1 MTRDMRCRF
10 CGTPLPDDARFCSG
24 CGREVERR
32 MDSAQE
38 KNSNEPEDAYYRELD
53 DEEYDEIKRQEKEAE
68 RLKEEAAKEK
78 AAREKYAREEAA
90 RRLREEKRIKKE
102 EMERKLQEEKRA
114 KEEAEQKLQ
123 EEKRAKEEVERRL
136 QEEKRA
142 KEETERKRREEQR
155 VMEESRRK
163 YEEEQRR
170 WRESLKSEEEI
181 DKTRQYCGYEIPSEE
196 TSKAF
201 SNRGKRG
208 SQQKTRKQQKQQ
220 RQQGQSEQ
228 QNEQQPTQPS
238 KPSKKKKPMSALA
251 YFIIIL
257 VGGFALYKCGFPEMV
272 INSIN
277 KNSSVSKEKKRSGKD
292 SKGSDDSK
300 DKKKS
305 GKTTADKD
313 KKDKAEATS
322 EEAKKT
328 LADTDN
334 SSMNV
339 DSCLSIDAY
348 DTVISEDG
356 SFSFG
361 YPKYLFNQSEV
372 NKDGTSYTLSY
383 KDGEE
388 TKAAELTVY
397 TESNEGNAL
406 ENAKQLYQRFSSQVN
421 KMYFKMQPTRIDSS
435 GMARTLIGA
444 SVDSSET
451 TGVYIIAA
459 NDGEKNYILKFTYPD
474 PDMKDDYN
482 QIDYV
487 VDCVYRYCSFSG
499 GTYRPRTYQQ
509 FLKDDMGTKK

>member
-1 MTRDMRCRF
+1 MKCRF

-32 MDSAQE
+32 VDSTQE

-53 DEEYDEIKRQEKEAE
+53 DEEYDEIKKKEKEVE
-68 RLKEEAAKEK
+68 RLKEEAAKER
-78 AAREKYAREEAA
+78 AVREKYAKEEAA
-90 RRLREEKRIKKE
+90 RRLREEKRVKE
-102 EMERKLQEEKRA
+102 ETERRLREEKYA
-114 KEEAEQKLQ
+114 KEETERRLR
-123 EEKRAKEEVERRL
+123 EEMRAKVEAERRL

-142 KEETERKRREEQR
+142 KEEAERKRREEQR
-155 VMEESRRK
+155 VMEESRRQ

-170 WRESLKSEEEI
+170 WRESLKAEEEL
-181 DKTRQYCGYEIPSEE
+181 DKTKQYRGYEIPSEE
-196 TSKAF
+196 ASKAF

-208 SQQKTRKQQKQQ
+208 AQQRTRKQQKQQ
-220 RQQGQSEQ
+220 KQSEHQ
-228 QNEQQPTQPS
+228 SAQQQPPQPS
-238 KPSKKKKPMSALA
+238 KPPKKKKPMSALA

-272 INSIN
+272 INSIS
-277 KNSSVSKEKKRSGKD
+277 KNSSVSKEKDSSGKD
-292 SKGSDDSK
+292 SKGSGDSK
-300 DKKKS
+300 DKKEAD
-305 GKTTADKD
+305 KTTADKD

-328 LADTDN
+328 LAYTDN

-339 DSCLSIDAY
+339 GSCLSTDAY
-348 DTVISEDG
+348 DTVIAEDG

-361 YPKYLFNQSEV
+361 YPKYLFNRSEV

-383 KDGEE
+383 KEE
-388 TKAAELTVY
+388 KALKTAELTVY

-406 ENAKQLYQRFSSQVN
+406 ENAKQLYQQFSSQVN
-421 KMYFKMQPTRIDSS
+421 KIYFKMQPTKIDSS

-459 NDGEKNYILKFTYPD
+459 NDGKKNYILKFTYPD
-474 PDMKDDYN
+474 SDMKDDYN

>member
-1 MTRDMRCRF
+1 MKCRF

-32 MDSAQE
+32 VDSTQE

-53 DEEYDEIKRQEKEAE
+53 DEEYDEIKKREKEAE
-68 RLKEEAAKEK
+68 RLREEAAKER
-78 AAREKYAREEAA
+78 AAREKYAKEEAA
-90 RRLREEKRIKKE
+90 RRLREEKRIKE
-102 EMERKLQEEKRA
+102 ETERRLQEEKRA

-123 EEKRAKEEVERRL
+123 EEQRAKEEAERRL

-142 KEETERKRREEQR
+142 KEEAERKRREEQR
-155 VMEESRRK
+155 VMEESRRQ

-170 WRESLKSEEEI
+170 WRESLKAEEEL
-181 DKTRQYCGYEIPSEE
+181 DKTKQYRGYEIPSGEE
-196 TSKAF
+196 SKAF
-201 SNRGKRG
+201 SNMGKRG
-208 SQQKTRKQQKQQ
+208 SQQKQQKQQKQRKQQKQQ
-220 RQQGQSEQ
+220 GQSER
-228 QNEQQPTQPS
+228 QNAQQQPTQPS
-238 KPSKKKKPMSALA
+238 KPPKKKKPMSALA

-257 VGGFALYKCGFPEMV
+257 VGGFVLYKCGFPEMV
-272 INSIN
+272 INSIS
-277 KNSSVSKEKKRSGKD
+277 KNSSVSKEKDSLEKA
-292 SKGSDDSK
+292 SKGSKDSK
-300 DKKKS
+300 DKKEAD
-305 GKTTADKD
+305 KTTAD
-313 KKDKAEATS
+313 KDKAEATS
-322 EEAKKT
+322 EEKKRT

-339 DSCLSIDAY
+339 GSCLSTDAY
-348 DTVISEDG
+348 DTVIAEDG

-361 YPKYLFNQSEV
+361 YPKYLFNRSEV

-383 KDGEE
+383 KEE
-388 TKAAELTVY
+388 KALKTAELTVY

-421 KMYFKMQPTRIDSS
+421 KIYFKMQPTKIDSS

-459 NDGEKNYILKFTYPD
+459 NDGKKNYILKFTYPD

>member
-1 MTRDMRCRF
+1 MKCRF

-32 MDSAQE
+32 VDSTQE

-53 DEEYDEIKRQEKEAE
+53 DEEYHEIKKKEKEVE
-68 RLKEEAAKEK
+68 RLKEEAAKER
-78 AAREKYAREEAA
+78 AAREKYAKEEAA

-102 EMERKLQEEKRA
+102 ETERRLQEEKRA
-114 KEEAEQKLQ
+114 REEAEQKLQ
-123 EEKRAKEEVERRL
+123 EEQHAKEEAERRL

-142 KEETERKRREEQR
+142 KEEAERKRREEQR

-170 WRESLKSEEEI
+170 WRESLKAEEEI
-181 DKTRQYCGYEIPSEE
+181 DKTKQYRGYEIPSGEA
-196 TSKAF
+196 SKAF

-208 SQQKTRKQQKQQ
+208 AQQKTRKQQKQSEH
-220 RQQGQSEQ
+220 QSAQ
-228 QNEQQPTQPS
+228 QQPPQPS
-238 KPSKKKKPMSALA
+238 KPPKKKKPMSALA

-272 INSIN
+272 INSIS
-277 KNSSVSKEKKRSGKD
+277 KNSSVSKEKDSSGKD
-292 SKGSDDSK
+292 SKGSGDSQ
-300 DKKKS
+300 DKKEAD
-305 GKTTADKD
+305 KTTADKD

-328 LADTDN
+328 LAYTDN

-339 DSCLSIDAY
+339 GSCLSTDAY
-348 DTVISEDG
+348 DTVIAEDG

-361 YPKYLFNQSEV
+361 YPKYLFNRSEV

-383 KDGEE
+383 KEE
-388 TKAAELTVY
+388 KALKTAELTVY

-406 ENAKQLYQRFSSQVN
+406 ENAKQLYQQFSSQVN
-421 KMYFKMQPTRIDSS
+421 KIYFKMQPTKIDSS

-459 NDGEKNYILKFTYPD
+459 NDGKKNYILKFTYPD